1 MNATL
6 PAPSASRSRA
16 NARAINP
23 LQLSRV
29 VLSLMLALIAGVAG
43 LSYVSLKNA
52 QHALGEQ
59 VRKTERQLKETR
71 ARNQDYQS
79 RIASLSS
86 RMALRRKIDSGFIT
100 MVQIPATAIARL
112 TPPAVAGEDGTI
124 RTASL
129 VNPVS
134 RQ

>member
-6 PAPSASRSRA
+6 NRPRTAP
-16 NARAINP
+16 RAINP

-29 VLSLMLALIAGVAG
+29 VLSVFLALIAGVAG

-52 QHALGEQ
+52 QHGLGEQ
-59 VRKTERQLKETR
+59 MRKTERQLKEVR

-86 RMALRRKIDSGFIT
+86 RMALRRKIDSGFIAL
-100 MVQIPATAIARL
+100 VQIPATAIARL
-112 TPPAVAGEDGTI
+112 TPPAIAGEDGPM
-124 RTASL
+124 RTASV
-129 VNPVS
+129 VNPLQ
-134 RQ
+134 RP